1 MKTEMEARDGVEP
14 PTVAYETTMIP
25 FHYLATKW
33 C

>member
-25 FHYLATKW
+25 FHYLANW